1 MFQEGDAGE
10 EFFIIE
16 QGVVECLK
24 LHQVQNRKGFLH
36 VRELKAGDHFGEL
49 ALINNEKRSLSIRV
63 VSNKCKLLKLDRE
76 TFIRILGSI
85 QEHLKKD
92 YNKEFD
98 SKMEAMKQERRTLSQ
113 TFDKELFSEIQLTK
127 DVKESCKTRL

>member
-76 TFIRILGSI
+76 TFTRILGSI
-85 QEHLKKD
+85 QGHLKKD